1 MHVHGNPIFHSN
13 FAVIRKALAVN
24 ISSKIFDISEYLVEN
39 YCSVLNIIISLS
51 FCLGSSIKIWEI
63 IEIEREKRQ
72 EIDHQRRPQNSRWRR
87 SCDQNHGLSKMKI
100 DDVSV
105 KFGYNP
111 GHTDSVKEGT
121 IFMGLL
127 VLFGVFNQVL
137 KCLGP

>member
-1 MHVHGNPIFHSN
+1 MFFKVFFVSCNLIGPFCMHMATPFFI
-13 FAVIRKALAVN
+13 AT
-24 ISSKIFDISEYLVEN
+24 LVEN

-51 FCLGSSIKIWEI
+51 FCLGFSIKIWEI